1 MIKITA
7 DSTCDLSKEMV
18 DNMGITLVPLYII
31 VGDKSFRDG
40 VDITPEDIFRYV
52 DKEGKT
58 CKTAAVSTYEYM
70 STFSELLTKY
80 RAVIH
85 ISLGSEFSSSYQNA
99 AAAAKNLKN
108 VYVIDS
114 RNLSTGS
121 GHLVYDAALM
131 ARDGLEPEEICR
143 RLEETIPRIDASF
156 VIDQLDYLRNGGRCS
171 GLEAVGAK
179 LLQIKPCIEVVDGK
193 MTVGKKYRGSFDR
206 CIKNYVKD
214 RLFENKNIDHG
225 RIFITHS
232 DCSAQTVEEVRQA
245 VSQHAH
251 FDEVIVTGA
260 GCTISSH
267 CGPNTLGILYK
278 RVTA

>member
-52 DKEGKT
+52 DREGKT

-121 GHLVYDAALM
+121 GHLVYDAAIM

-206 CIKNYVKD
+206 CIKNYIKD
-214 RLFENKNIDHG
+214 RLSENKNIDHG

-232 DCSAQTVEEVRQA
+232 DCSAQTVEMVRQA

>member
-1 MIKITA
+1 MPPA
-7 DSTCDLSKEMV
+7 GG
-18 DNMGITLVPLYII
+18 DNT
-31 VGDKSFRDG
+31 
-40 VDITPEDIFRYV
+40 
-52 DKEGKT
+52 
-58 CKTAAVSTYEYM
+58 
-70 STFSELLTKY
+70 
-80 RAVIH
+80 
-85 ISLGSEFSSSYQNA
+85 
-99 AAAAKNLKN
+99 
-108 VYVIDS
+108 
-114 RNLSTGS
+114 
-121 GHLVYDAALM
+121 
-131 ARDGLEPEEICR
+131 
-143 RLEETIPRIDASF
+143 RIDASF

-232 DCSAQTVEEVRQA
+232 DCSAQTVEMVRQA
-245 VSQHAH
+245 VSQYSH

>member
-18 DNMGITLVPLYII
+18 ETMGITLVPLYII

-52 DKEGKT
+52 DREGKT

-70 STFSELLTKY
+70 STFSELLNKY

-232 DCSAQTVEEVRQA
+232 DCSAQTVEMVRQA
-245 VSQHAH
+245 VSQYSH

>member
-7 DSTCDLSKEMV
+7 DSTCDLSKEIV
-18 DNMGITLVPLYII
+18 ESMGITLVPLYII
-31 VGDKSFRDG
+31 VGDKSFGDG

-70 STFSELLTKY
+70 NTFSELLTKY
-80 RAVIH
+80 QAVIH

-131 ARDGLEPEEICR
+131 ARDGQEPEEICR

-206 CIKNYVKD
+206 CIKNYIKD
-214 RLFENKNIDHG
+214 RLSGNKNIDHS

-232 DCSAQTVEEVRQA
+232 ACSAQTVEEVRQA
-245 VSQHAH
+245 ISQYAH
-251 FDEVIVTGA
+251 FDEIIVTAA

-278 RVTA
+278 RATA

>member
-121 GHLVYDAALM
+121 GHLVYDAAIM

-206 CIKNYVKD
+206 CIKNYIKD
-214 RLFENKNIDHG
+214 RLSENKNIDHG

-232 DCSAQTVEEVRQA
+232 DCSAQTVEMVRQA